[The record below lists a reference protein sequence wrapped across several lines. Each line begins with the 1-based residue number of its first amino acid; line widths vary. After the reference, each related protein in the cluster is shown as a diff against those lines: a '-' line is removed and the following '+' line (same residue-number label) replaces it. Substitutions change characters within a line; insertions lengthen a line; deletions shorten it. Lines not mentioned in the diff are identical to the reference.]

1 MKRFAA
7 ALLLAVGFCLAAAP
21 TTRAEKNVR
30 TIRLIQDDAQDYMV
44 SKVYQLKYLKAN
56 DVTPF
61 LLGVVKRYNQQST
74 VNRINY
80 KAANQQLLTVSC
92 PVKMM
97 PYVDELLAKLDR
109 PANIVGRA
117 PGDPIR
123 GTGITRT
130 VYPARFRSAQVMV
143 DIMVGTGIN
152 AGGDSFVGYDPTT
165 NLIYWKDDSNKNR
178 DLLKYLA
185 WLDRPIPMVNLAL
198 TVYEV
203 RESELRDLGID
214 YLGWRNGPGLNLFSA
229 GFDAMSLSSSGSAA
243 LQAASG
249 AFGGFFFAP
258 QFDASFVRM
267 LQQDGRADIV
277 NTASL
282 TMANSDSNTYSIGFD
297 PQSQAIFKRDND
309 QLQVGISGV
318 GMKGGV
324 KEPAQSTGASNPLLN
339 STTPPPP
346 LQMLITAPRICF
358 RAPADPQTGLV
369 SERAEDGT
377 IHALVTFQYN
387 MQVSN
392 VVERNNYGA
401 ELAEVS
407 SFSGNCNLLSGEE
420 KLLAGWS
427 EESDVEQV
435 IGVPFLSEIP
445 VLKYLFSTTTTNRQK
460 SWFFITARA
469 VFAHPESLPQV
480 WGGQLQAFDDIA
492 PVTTAVSSN

>member
-1 MKRFAA
+1 ML
-7 ALLLAVGFCLAAAP
+7 ALGAGFCLFAAP
-21 TTRAEKNVR
+21 AAPAEKNVR

-44 SKVYQLKYLKAN
+44 SKIYRLKYLKAN

-61 LLGVVKRYNQQST
+61 LLGVVKRYNRQST

-80 KAANQQLLTVSC
+80 KAANEQLLTVSC
-92 PVKMM
+92 PVRMM

-109 PANIVGRA
+109 PAGLAGRA

-143 DIMVGTGIN
+143 DIMEGTGIN

-185 WLDRPIPMVNLAL
+185 WLDRPIPMVNLEL
-198 TVYEV
+198 IVYEV
-203 RESELRDLGID
+203 RESELRDLGVD
-214 YLGWRNGPGLNLFSA
+214 YLGWRNGPGLNLFAA
-229 GFDAMSLSSSGSAA
+229 GLDAMSLSSSGSAA

-258 QFDASFVRM
+258 QFDASFIRM
-267 LQQDGRADIV
+267 LQQDGRADVV
-277 NTASL
+277 NTAGL
-282 TMANSDSNTYSIGFD
+282 TMANSDSATYSIGFD

-318 GMKGGV
+318 GMKGGM
-324 KEPAQSTGASNPLLN
+324 KEPVQSTGANNPLLN
-339 STTPPPP
+339 SSTPPPP
-346 LQMLITAPRICF
+346 LQMQITAPRICF
-358 RAPADPQTGLV
+358 RTPADPQNGLV
-369 SERAEDGT
+369 PVRPEGGT
-377 IHALVTFQYN
+377 VSALVTFQYDIR
-387 MQVSN
+387 VSN

-407 SFSGNCNLLSGEE
+407 TLAGNCNLLSGEE
-420 KLLAGWS
+420 KILASWS
-427 EESDVEQV
+427 EESEVEQV

-445 VLKYLFSTTTTNRQK
+445 ILKYLFSTTTTNRQK
-460 SWFFITARA
+460 SWFFVTARA
-469 VFAHPESLPQV
+469 IFAHPETLPQV
-480 WGGQLQAFDDIA
+480 WGGRLQPFESIA